1 MDGSGLPKMQ
11 LQPSEGE
18 AEWPSLPGEDYLP
31 SQRSCREEV
40 VKEAMEFLDM
50 ISNSFHF
57 PVLFYRNWE
66 LSAPLRLLH
75 VIINALGYHS
85 IQY

>member
-1 MDGSGLPKMQ
+1 
-11 LQPSEGE
+11 
-18 AEWPSLPGEDYLP
+18 
-31 SQRSCREEV
+31 
-40 VKEAMEFLDM
+40 MEFLDM

-66 LSAPLRLLH
+66 LSAPLHLLH
-75 VIINALGYHS
+75 VITNALGYHS